1 MCNWANNFQK
11 IYWINID
18 ISCKIWI
25 YRISGKEELMAKNKI
40 NNILVVLIIGFS
52 IIVSGY
58 GFFSNKIVYED
69 KMFQSINGENVTLY
83 GKGLYYNDS
92 ISIASQARAQDIVTL
107 LIGVPLLIVSLI
119 LFNRNSLRGKLL
131 LTGTL
136 GYFLYTYVSYSFLA
150 MYNKFFLIYV
160 ILMSLSLFAFILNIT
175 SDELKYLNN
184 HFKQNMPKKY
194 IGIFIIIIGTGVGL
208 MWLGRIIPSLNNK
221 VVVGLEH
228 YTTLVIQALDL
239 GFIVPVSILAGIL
252 IIKGRVLGYL
262 LAPIIIIKGV
272 TLLLA
277 IVTMEIFMIY
287 AGVNVSIIEMIL
299 FPVFTIICIHNLYLV
314 MKNTM

>member
-1 MCNWANNFQK
+1 
-11 IYWINID
+11 
-18 ISCKIWI
+18 
-25 YRISGKEELMAKNKI
+25 MAKNKV
-40 NNILVVLIIGFS
+40 NNILVVLIIMFS
-52 IIVSGY
+52 IIASGY

-69 KMFQSINGENVTLY
+69 KMFQSIDGENVTLY

-92 ISIASQARAQDIVTL
+92 ISVASQAKAQDIVTL
-107 LIGVPLLIVSLI
+107 IIGVPLLIVSLI
-119 LFNRNSLRGKLL
+119 LFNRDSLRGKLL

-160 ILMSLSLFAFILNIT
+160 ILMSLSFFAFILNIT
-175 SDELKYLNN
+175 SNDIKNLNN
-184 HFKQNMPKKY
+184 HFKQNLPKKY

-208 MWLGRIIPSLNNK
+208 MWIGRIVPSLNNTLNNK

-239 GFIVPVSILAGIL
+239 GFVVPVSMLAGIL
-252 IIKGRVLGYL
+252 IIKSKALGFL
-262 LAPIIIIKGV
+262 LAPIIIIKGT

-287 AGVNVSIIEMIL
+287 AGINVSIIELVL
-299 FPVFTIICIHNLYLV
+299 FPLFTIICIYNLYLV
-314 MKNTM
+314 MKNIM